1 MPINTHL
8 SENTNAKVISKD
20 SFSNGSY
27 KKIKKSRTGK
37 TEQNLKTN
45 ENKKTLLFLINDGAR
60 FH

>member
-27 KKIKKSRTGK
+27 KKIKKIRTGK

-45 ENKKTLLFLINDGAR
+45 ENKNSAFS
-60 FH
+60 H